1 MELIAFLVKT
11 LEVLG
16 LIFLIGILINLIIDV
31 IIIRPIYIRATNK
44 QKIDLMDSTI
54 KQVKS
59 GDLKLE
65 QLEEIRKAFEK
76 GIEK

>member
-1 MELIAFLVKT
+1 MGLITFLMQV

-16 LIFLIGILINLIIDV
+16 LIFLIGILLNLIIDV

-44 QKIDLMDSTI
+44 QKLDLMDSVI
-54 KQVKS
+54 KQLKD

>member
-31 IIIRPIYIRATNK
+31 IIIRPIYTRAANK
-44 QKIDLMDSTI
+44 QKLDLMDSII

>member
-44 QKIDLMDSTI
+44 QKIDLMDSII

-76 GIEK
+76 GIER

>member
-1 MELIAFLVKT
+1 MGLITFLMQV

-44 QKIDLMDSTI
+44 QKIDLTDSII

-76 GIEK
+76 VIEK

>member
-1 MELIAFLVKT
+1 MGLITFLMQV

-16 LIFLIGILINLIIDV
+16 LIFLIGILLNLIIDV

-44 QKIDLMDSTI
+44 QKLDLMDSVI
-54 KQVKS
+54 KQVKD

>member
-44 QKIDLMDSTI
+44 QKIDLMDSII

-59 GDLKLE
+59 SDLKLE

>member
-44 QKIDLMDSTI
+44 QKLDLMDSVI
-54 KQVKS
+54 KQLKD

>member
-1 MELIAFLVKT
+1 MELIVFLVKT

-31 IIIRPIYIRATNK
+31 IIMRPIYTRAANK
-44 QKIDLMDSTI
+44 QKLDLMDSII

>member
-31 IIIRPIYIRATNK
+31 IIMRPIYTRAANK
-44 QKIDLMDSTI
+44 QKLDLMDSII

>member
-31 IIIRPIYIRATNK
+31 IIIRPIYTRAANK
-44 QKIDLMDSTI
+44 QKIDLMDSII

>member
-1 MELIAFLVKT
+1 MGLITFLVQV

-44 QKIDLMDSTI
+44 QKLDLMDSVI
-54 KQVKS
+54 KQLKD

>member
-1 MELIAFLVKT
+1 MGLITFLMQV

-44 QKIDLMDSTI
+44 QKIDLMDSII

>member
-1 MELIAFLVKT
+1 MELITFLVQV

-44 QKIDLMDSTI
+44 QKIDLMDSII
-54 KQVKS
+54 KQIKS

-76 GIEK
+76 GIER

>member
-1 MELIAFLVKT
+1 MGLITFLVQV
-11 LEVLG
+11 LEILG

-44 QKIDLMDSTI
+44 QKIDLMDSII

-76 GIEK
+76 GIER

>member
-1 MELIAFLVKT
+1 MGLITFLVQV
-11 LEVLG
+11 LEILG
-16 LIFLIGILINLIIDV
+16 LVFLIGILINLIIDV

-44 QKIDLMDSTI
+44 QKIDLMDSII

-76 GIEK
+76 GIER

>member
-1 MELIAFLVKT
+1 MGLITFLMQV

-44 QKIDLMDSTI
+44 QKIDLMDSII

-76 GIEK
+76 GIER